1 MTADYIWE
9 ISSFAVINVT
19 SWSLW
24 IRDVCEI
31 SFAVIN
37 VTSWTLWIWEMDPED
52 LNCRLCVLSVSLLCY
67 CHFWTS
73 VSTRPI
79 TALSPPRQPIASLPC
94 RHMTWCRPLAHV
106 IIQKLQCADVST
118 YSIQHT
124 QTHFIQY
131 HWIYWKKP
139 THSVKYCII
148 LNRWIILCCLF
159 FKFLFVTRGKTF
171 LINSVLPICSFIE
184 SI

>member
-1 MTADYIWE
+1 MSQVTHCVLYIFFTSAVVTTHCFITHFMELCVTFCLKYAADYIWE

-19 SWSLW
+19 RWSLW

-37 VTSWTLWIWEMDPED
+37 VTSWSLWIWEMDPED

-73 VSTRPI
+73 VSTWPI
-79 TALSPPRQPIASLPC
+79 TALSPPRQPIASLHC
-94 RHMTWCRPLAHV
+94 CHMTWCRPLTHV

-118 YSIQHT
+118 YSIQYT
-124 QTHFIQY
+124 QTHFIQLY
-131 HWIYWKKP
+131 MVLLHWI
-139 THSVKYCII
+139 
-148 LNRWIILCCLF
+148 
-159 FKFLFVTRGKTF
+159 
-171 LINSVLPICSFIE
+171 
-184 SI
+184 